1 VAVEDF
7 LAARLMGHDY
17 TQSAAG
23 VSARGV
29 TVMSMDVQ
37 GKGGA
42 ATHTMS
48 LLSRMAAIIDGRVPE
63 NPNTVSIERLDS
75 TVDDATKAGGCG
87 A

>member
-1 VAVEDF
+1 MTTHNLP
-7 LAARLMGHDY
+7 LAYLRACYG
-17 TQSAAG
+17 
-23 VSARGV
+23 
-29 TVMSMDVQ
+29 DVQ